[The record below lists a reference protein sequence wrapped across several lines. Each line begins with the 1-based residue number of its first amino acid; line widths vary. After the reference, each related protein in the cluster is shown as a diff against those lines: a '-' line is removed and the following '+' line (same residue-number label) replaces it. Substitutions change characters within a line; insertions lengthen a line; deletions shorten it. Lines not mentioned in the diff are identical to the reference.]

1 MLLSLSSY
9 HYIIIFSATIIISY
23 FFNLYAKKSGVPS
36 VLMLIGLGFFI
47 NYLLLFLGVE
57 KPNLLPILE
66 VLGSVG
72 LVLILLEAALDLK
85 IIRKKLLLI
94 FKSLL
99 VSFIG
104 LAGTAYAGAY
114 VLSFLLETSLLNNLL
129 YTIPM
134 SILSSAII
142 LPSIGDLEEE
152 KKEFMVY
159 ESTFSDI
166 WGIIGFYSVLSLLG
180 STENILAVQNDIF
193 NNLLISFFFSVIIS
207 YLLIFIFQKITSSVK
222 LFLLISV
229 LLLLYSLG
237 NIFNLSSLLIILIF
251 GLVLNNYRLFFIGGL
266 KNLIV
271 AEKVEK
277 VLSDV
282 RLISAESAFVMRTF
296 FFIIFGWSVS
306 LISLFNLKVVFI
318 GSCLLIII
326 YLVRLIVL
334 FVFNGKNIFPQVFLA
349 PRGLITILLFFA
361 IPEEFGVGADFQ
373 GVLLFVILSSC
384 LIMSWSL
391 IKQKSLDEK
400 NDENEAILSEQPELN
415 TDLENLEE

>member
-1 MLLSLSSY
+1 LTLLG
-9 HYIIIFSATIIISY
+9 IT
-23 FFNLYAKKSGVPS
+23 
-36 VLMLIGLGFFI
+36 
-47 NYLLLFLGVE
+47 
-57 KPNLLPILE
+57 KPNLLPVLE
-66 VLGSVG
+66 VLGAVG

-85 IIRKKLLLI
+85 IIKKKLLLI

-104 LAGTAYAGAY
+104 LVGTALASAY
-114 VLSFLLETSLLNNLL
+114 LLFFLLESPILNNLL

-142 LPSIGDLEEE
+142 LPSINDLE
-152 KKEFMVY
+152 KDKREFMVY

-166 WGIIGFYSVLSLLG
+166 WGIIGFYSVLSVLG
-180 STENILAVQNDIF
+180 SSENVVAVQNDIF
-193 NNLLISFFFSVIIS
+193 NNLLISFVFSILIS
-207 YLLIFIFQKITSSVK
+207 YLLIFIFQKISSSVK

-251 GLVLNNYRLFFIGGL
+251 GLVLNNYRLFFFGIL
-266 KNLIV
+266 KNLIDT
-271 AEKVEK
+271 EKVEK

-306 LISLFNLKVVFI
+306 LISIFNVKVVFI
-318 GSCLLIII
+318 GLCLLAVI
-326 YLVRLIVL
+326 YLVRLVVL
-334 FVFNGKNIFPQVFLA
+334 FVFNGRNIFPQVFLA

-361 IPEEFGVGADFQ
+361 IPDEFSGGDDFE

-391 IKQKSLDEK
+391 ISHK
-400 NDENEAILSEQPELN
+400 NKHSRSGDQQNEIESNGQRE
-415 TDLENLEE
+415 D

>member
-1 MLLSLSSY
+1 MDSLSSSVL
-9 HYIIIFSATIIISY
+9 IILFSSTIIISY
-23 FFNLYAKKSGVPS
+23 FFNIIGRKSGIPS
-36 VLMLIGLGFFI
+36 VLLLIILGFGI
-47 NYLLLFLGVE
+47 NLLLTLLGIT
-57 KPNLLPILE
+57 KPNLLPVLE
-66 VLGSVG
+66 VLGAVG

-85 IIRKKLLLI
+85 IIKKKLLLI

-99 VSFIG
+99 VSFVG
-104 LAGTAYAGAY
+104 LVGTALASAY
-114 VLSFLLETSLLNNLL
+114 LLFFLLESPILNNLL

-142 LPSIGDLEEE
+142 LPSIDDLEKD

-180 STENILAVQNDIF
+180 SSENVVAVQNDIF
-193 NNLLISFFFSVIIS
+193 NNLIISFVFSILIS

-251 GLVLNNYRLFFIGGL
+251 GLVLNNYRLFFFGTL
-266 KNLIV
+266 KDLIDT
-271 AEKVEK
+271 EKVEK

-306 LISLFNLKVVFI
+306 LISIFNVKVIFI
-318 GSCLLIII
+318 GLCLLAVI
-326 YLVRLIVL
+326 YLVRLVVL
-334 FVFNGKNIFPQVFLA
+334 FVFNGRNIFPQVFLA

-361 IPEEFGVGADFQ
+361 IPDEFSGGDDFE

-391 IKQKSLDEK
+391 ISHK
-400 NDENEAILSEQPELN
+400 NKLSKTEDQQNEIESNGQRE
-415 TDLENLEE
+415 D

>member
-1 MLLSLSSY
+1 MDGLNSSLLIILFSS
-9 HYIIIFSATIIISY
+9 TIIVSY
-23 FFNLYAKKSGVPS
+23 FFNIVAKRSGIPS
-36 VLMLIGLGFFI
+36 VLLLIL
-47 NYLLLFLGVE
+47 LGVIINLCLTVLGVA
-57 KPNLLPILE
+57 KPNLMPILE

-85 IIRKKLLLI
+85 IVKDRVAII

-99 VSFIG
+99 VSAIS
-104 LAGTAYAGAY
+104 LATTSYLGAVVLAY
-114 VLSFLLETSLLNNLL
+114 LIDSPLLNCLL

-142 LPSIGDLEEE
+142 LPSIGDLEKE

-166 WGIIGFYSVLSLLG
+166 WGIIGFYGVLQLLG
-180 STENILAVQNDIF
+180 SNASNESVQNDIF
-193 NNLLISFFFSVIIS
+193 NNLALSLVFSLVLS

-222 LFLLISV
+222 LFLLIAV

-237 NIFNLSSLLIILIF
+237 ALFNLSSLLIILMF
-251 GLVLNNYRLFFIGGL
+251 GLILNNYSLFFVGHL
-266 KNLIV
+266 KSLIKN
-271 AEKVEK
+271 ERVEK
-277 VLSDV
+277 VLDDV

-296 FFIIFGWSVS
+296 FFIIFGWSAS
-306 LISLFNLKVVFI
+306 LISLFSVKVIFI
-318 GSCLLIII
+318 GLVFLSVV
-326 YLVRLIVL
+326 YFVRLVTL
-334 FVFNGKNIFPQVFLA
+334 FVFTGKNIFPQAFLA

-361 IPEEFGVGADFQ
+361 IPDKLSVGEDFQ

-391 IKQKSLDEK
+391 ISHKKK
-400 NDENEAILSEQPELN
+400 APPENSSDIEGV
-415 TDLENLEE
+415 

>member
-1 MLLSLSSY
+1 MESLSPSVL
-9 HYIIIFSATIIISY
+9 IIIFSSTIIVSY
-23 FFNLYAKKSGVPS
+23 FFNLIGKRSGVPS
-36 VLMLIGLGFFI
+36 VLLLI
-47 NYLLLFLGVE
+47 FLGIGINFFLTLMGVGRPE
-57 KPNLLPILE
+57 LLPVLE
-66 VLGSVG
+66 VLGTIG

-85 IIRKKLLLI
+85 VIKNKLLLI

-99 VSFIG
+99 VSLIG
-104 LAGTAYAGAY
+104 LAATSYFGAE
-114 VLSFLLETSLLNNLL
+114 VLSFLLGVPLLNGLL

-142 LPSIGDLEEE
+142 LPSIEDLEEN

-166 WGIIGFYSVLSLLG
+166 WGIIGFYSVLNILG
-180 STENILAVQNDIF
+180 STENNLSVQVDIF
-193 NNLLISFFFSVIIS
+193 NNLFFSLVFSIIIS
-207 YLLIFIFQKITSSVK
+207 YLLIFVFQKITSSVK

-237 NIFNLSSLLIILIF
+237 SLFNLSSLLIILIF
-251 GLVLNNYRLFFIGGL
+251 GLILNNHTLFFSGFFRRL
-266 KNLIV
+266 VDK
-271 AEKVEK
+271 KRVEK
-277 VLSDV
+277 VLDDV

-306 LISLFNLKVVFI
+306 LISLFNLKAVVV
-318 GSCLLIII
+318 GACLLVVI
-326 YLVRLIVL
+326 YFVRLVVL
-334 FVFNGKNIFPQVFLA
+334 FVFSGKNIFPQVFLA

-361 IPEEFGVGADFQ
+361 IPEGLSVGADFQ

-391 IKQKSLDEK
+391 VSNKK
-400 NDENEAILSEQPELN
+400 NLSSKK
-415 TDLENLEE
+415 DVEEVGVDD

>member
-1 MLLSLSSY
+1 MEKLSSSVL
-9 HYIIIFSATIIISY
+9 IILFSSTIIISY
-23 FFNLYAKKSGVPS
+23 FFNIVGKRSGIPS
-36 VLMLIGLGFFI
+36 VLLLIILGFGI
-47 NYLLLFLGVE
+47 NLLLTVLGIT

-66 VLGSVG
+66 VLGAVG

-85 IIRKKLLLI
+85 IIKKNLLLI

-99 VSFIG
+99 VSFVG
-104 LAGTAYAGAY
+104 LVGTAYAGAY
-114 VLSFLLETSLLNNLL
+114 LLSFLLDSSLLNNLL

-142 LPSIGDLEEE
+142 LPSIEDLDKD

-180 STENILAVQNDIF
+180 STENIVAVQNDVF
-193 NNLLISFFFSVIIS
+193 NNLIISFVFSVLIS

-251 GLVLNNYRLFFIGGL
+251 GLVLNNYRLFFFGAL
-266 KNLIV
+266 KHFIV
-271 AEKVEK
+271 TEKVEK

-306 LISLFNLKVVFI
+306 LISVFNMKVIFL
-318 GSCLLIII
+318 GLCLLAVI
-326 YLVRLIVL
+326 YFVRLLVL
-334 FVFNGKNIFPQVFLA
+334 FIFNGKNIFPQVFLA

-361 IPEEFGVGADFQ
+361 IPDEFSGGNEFE
-373 GVLLFVILSSC
+373 GILLFVILSSC

-391 IKQKSLDEK
+391 ISHK
-400 NDENEAILSEQPELN
+400 NKLSSTESQQNETEPNSQHEG
-415 TDLENLEE
+415 

>member
-1 MLLSLSSY
+1 MDSLSSSVL
-9 HYIIIFSATIIISY
+9 IIIFSSTIIVSY
-23 FFNLYAKKSGVPS
+23 FFNIIGKKSGVPS
-36 VLMLIGLGFFI
+36 VLLLILLGVGI
-47 NYLLLFLGVE
+47 NLLLTILGVT
-57 KPNLLPILE
+57 KPNLLPVLE
-66 VLGSVG
+66 VLGAVG

-85 IIRKKLLLI
+85 IIKKNLLLI

-99 VSFIG
+99 VSFVG
-104 LAGTAYAGAY
+104 LAGTAYVSAGL
-114 VLSFLLETSLLNNLL
+114 LSFLLERSLLNSLL

-142 LPSIGDLEEE
+142 LPSIDGLDKD
-152 KKEFMVY
+152 KKEFMIY

-166 WGIIGFYSVLSLLG
+166 WGIIGFYGVLGLLG
-180 STENILAVQNDIF
+180 STENLVAVQNDIF
-193 NNLLISFFFSVIIS
+193 NNLLISFVFSLVIS
-207 YLLIFIFQKITSSVK
+207 YLLIFVFQKITSSVK

-251 GLVLNNYRLFFIGGL
+251 GLVLNNYRLFFFGAL

-271 AEKVEK
+271 SEKVEK

-306 LISLFNLKVVFI
+306 LISIFNIRVVFL
-318 GSCLLIII
+318 GSCLLAVI
-326 YLVRLIVL
+326 YLVRLVVL

-361 IPEEFGVGADFQ
+361 IPDEFSGGDDFQ
-373 GVLLFVILSSC
+373 GILLFVILSSC
-384 LIMSWSL
+384 LVMSWSL
-391 IKQKSLDEK
+391 ISHKNKLSSVESQQKETEPNIPDE
-400 NDENEAILSEQPELN
+400 D
-415 TDLENLEE
+415 